1 MTPSPEAPKAFL
13 LRLEPSISRALDE
26 RAERLGQT
34 RTGLTNELLRTALG
48 ITEPEASASSTT
60 LAMANSGVSSGPRT
74 KEIHLRLTEAE
85 FAAAQTRARGWRSV
99 GAWGRSLMRSEI
111 GNGAAPISDE
121 DRVLLS
127 SSIRELRRL
136 GINLNQVA
144 HRLNSDARYQVDGD
158 DVGTIAEVLGAME
171 VHIEQVTRTFSGG
184 SV

>member
-1 MTPSPEAPKAFL
+1 MTPSPDAPKAFL
-13 LRLEPSISRALDE
+13 LRLDPSLSRALDE
-26 RAERLGQT
+26 RAARLGQT

-48 ITEPEASASSTT
+48 MTDPNALAPSTT
-60 LAMANSGVSSGPRT
+60 SAVANSGISSGPRT

-85 FAAAQTRARGWRSV
+85 FAAAQVRARGWRSV
-99 GAWGRSLMRSEI
+99 AAWGRSLMQSEI
-111 GNGAAPISDE
+111 GNGLAPVSDE

-144 HRLNSDARYQVDGD
+144 HRLNSDARYQVNGG

-171 VHIEQVTRTFSGG
+171 VHIAQVTRTFSGR
-184 SV
+184 SD